1 MPAGLHNKTPGDVPP
16 GPGSSK
22 RKRDLD
28 DNGIPSLTRP
38 DRIPQPR
45 PPQSGNTAPINYLFA
60 SGTKT
65 SSLSLLRGD
74 NSVFN
79 EVISLINDYEG
90 VLGRNESLAANLG
103 AKLTAPRLLGAM
115 ESLFE
120 GEIKVYPKNPSGADQ
135 PYKPSWLDILEFA
148 ASNPDDFNLTTLNGV
163 GQVCRFSMKNVD
175 VQISWDD
182 WRLIRS
188 GALDRFSLVPPKPLE
203 EDERIELTT
212 LDIIEDRVYSIIQKA
227 DEIARK
233 ARQLNYHLSG
243 RKAAITAR
251 YTLQHASELDQP
263 PARHRELKPD
273 PDLRAH
279 VLQQF
284 LSQASRQAYEQ
295 AAIPNTGKSSLSP
308 PLALPSSHSQSH
320 LPRVATTRS
329 LPTAVPL
336 QPLPLVGTSQSLNL
350 KASDVQ
356 MPTPPGTFSDPLQQR
371 TGSSRTESTAP
382 QDPPWRLF
390 EETSSALECL
400 ADTSS
405 G

>member
-79 EVISLINDYEG
+79 EVISLINDYE
-90 VLGRNESLAANLG
+90 
-103 AKLTAPRLLGAM
+103 GAM

-279 VLQQF
+279 L
-284 LSQASRQAYEQ
+284 
-295 AAIPNTGKSSLSP
+295 KSP
-308 PLALPSSHSQSH
+308 FGIA
-320 LPRVATTRS
+320 
-329 LPTAVPL
+329 
-336 QPLPLVGTSQSLNL
+336 
-350 KASDVQ
+350 
-356 MPTPPGTFSDPLQQR
+356 F
-371 TGSSRTESTAP
+371 
-382 QDPPWRLF
+382 
-390 EETSSALECL
+390 
-400 ADTSS
+400 
-405 G
+405 